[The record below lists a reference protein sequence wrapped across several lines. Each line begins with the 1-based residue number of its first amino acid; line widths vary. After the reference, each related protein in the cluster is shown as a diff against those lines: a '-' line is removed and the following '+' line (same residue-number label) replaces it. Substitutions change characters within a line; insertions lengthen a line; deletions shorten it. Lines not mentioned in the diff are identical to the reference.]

1 MSRAPSQ
8 LESHLGYWL
17 RMVSNAVS
25 REFARK
31 VEGQGVTVAEW
42 VLLRALQDLEKAP
55 PSLLAD
61 RMGMTR
67 GAITKLANR
76 LVAKSLMTRVQN
88 PQDGRAQTLALTPEG
103 RALVP
108 RLARIA
114 DQNDAGFFNA
124 LPRADREQLERILRS
139 LARLNAVT
147 DVPVD

>member
-1 MSRAPSQ
+1 MAKHPSH

-25 REFARK
+25 REYARK

-42 VLLRALQDLEKAP
+42 VLLRALYEVVTAP
-55 PSLLAD
+55 PSALAE

-76 LVAKSLMTRVQN
+76 LVAKSLVSRVQN
-88 PQDGRAQTLALTPEG
+88 PLDGRGQTLALTPSG
-103 RALVP
+103 KALVP

-114 DQNDAGFFNA
+114 DHNDAGFFDA
-124 LPRADREQLERILRS
+124 LPRADRDQLERILRT
-139 LARLNAVT
+139 LARLNHVT
-147 DVPVD
+147 DIPVD